1 VSSMLRVSEA
11 ASLAMHTAALLAV
24 DPSRR
29 LSTVQAATTLGVS
42 EAHLAKVLQR
52 LARAGLVRSERGPHG
67 GFQLSGDPSK
77 VTLIEVYEAI
87 EGPLRPV
94 ECLLGKRVCSGNH
107 CILGKLASSIDEQVR
122 EYLSKTYLSEL
133 VDVYAGVT
141 L

>member
-1 VSSMLRVSEA
+1 VSSMLRISEA

-24 DPSRR
+24 EPKRR
-29 LSTVQAATTLGVS
+29 LSTAQVASTLGVS

-67 GFQLSGDPSK
+67 GFQLAGDPAQ
-77 VTLIEVYEAI
+77 VTLIEIYEAI

-94 ECLLGKRVCSGNH
+94 ECLLGKRVCRGEH
-107 CILGKLASSIDEQVR
+107 CILGKLASSIDQQVR
-122 EYLSKTYLSEL
+122 EYLGGTHLAEL
-133 VDVYAGVT
+133 VDVYAGVS

>member
-1 VSSMLRVSEA
+1 MLRISEA

-24 DPSRR
+24 EPLRR
-29 LSTVQAATTLGVS
+29 MSTGQVATALGVS

-67 GFQLSGDPSK
+67 GFQLSSDPAE
-77 VTLIEVYEAI
+77 VRLIEVYEAI

-94 ECLLGKRVCSGNH
+94 ECLLGTPVCSGRN
-107 CILGKLASSIDEQVR
+107 CILGKLAASIDQQVR
-122 EYLSKTYLSEL
+122 EYLQNTYLSEL
-133 VDVYAGVT
+133 VDVYAGVS